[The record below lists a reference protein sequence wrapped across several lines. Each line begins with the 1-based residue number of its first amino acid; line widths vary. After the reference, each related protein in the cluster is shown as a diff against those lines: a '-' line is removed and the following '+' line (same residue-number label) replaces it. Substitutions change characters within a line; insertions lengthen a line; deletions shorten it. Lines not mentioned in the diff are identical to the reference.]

1 MADKTLDCKGLLCP
15 MPIVKTSKASKEM
28 TSGQVL
34 EVLSTDKA
42 FQADIQAW
50 CKQTGNNLTAFSE
63 SDSVFSA
70 EITIK

>member
-1 MADKTLDCKGLLCP
+1 MADKTLDCKGLVCP
-15 MPIVKTSKASKEM
+15 MTSKASKEM

-63 SDSVFSA
+63 ADSVFSA